1 VRLLGK
7 LAGRDPKLVDDTE
20 RARPAAS
27 EVDRLWADSAL
38 AREILGWAPQTSL
51 DDGLRQTIAWVESHE
66 DYYGFA
72 GYHR

>member
-1 VRLLGK
+1 VR
-7 LAGRDPKLVDDTE
+7 PS
-20 RARPAAS
+20 AS

-38 AREILGWAPQTSL
+38 AREILGWAPQTDL
-51 DDGLRQTIAWVESHE
+51 DDGLRQTIAWVEANE